1 MWVFG
6 TGNVLLCGRFLVYY
20 EIATI
25 KNSLIHNS
33 KKMTEQELSGVLSVI
48 KNTDNQE
55 QATALLKLASE
66 AIAFQTLQKVPQK
79 IKRSD
84 EAGKKPQTSVKVKF
98 TPKEFNDMP
107 QKYRKLFKYGTVV
120 ATVAKKK
127 NGVYEVRCQ
136 INHIRYYGCSK
147 RLELAKLK
155 FIEDLH
161 REKEPKKSVTVVLEP
176 VIEDAPLMT
185 NDYFYSWINEVKKP
199 TIKANTYNG
208 YNNLYDCHLKTYFKG
223 MTLKDVTTKYV
234 QVKINELIVGK
245 HFRTAKKI
253 KTMLGD
259 MFKFAVNNGDIP
271 NNPLANVI
279 VPKYDENHGEAIT
292 LEEEKHLV
300 DFLIESRDKYVQA
313 YVFLIYTGMRIG
325 ELATAKLENG
335 WISLTSEKVRFGLK
349 DKIRHIPVSPMLTK
363 VLPYIDVQLITS
375 IKRDAL
381 IKHIKTYLP
390 DRTTKDLRHTFITR
404 CRECKI
410 QREITSVWS
419 GHISDNSMTTKVY
432 THLESNKELQL
443 EEIALFNYE
452 LE

>member
-1 MWVFG
+1 
-6 TGNVLLCGRFLVYY
+6 
-20 EIATI
+20 
-25 KNSLIHNS
+25 
-33 KKMTEQELSGVLSVI
+33 MTEQEISGVLSAI
-48 KNTDNQE
+48 KSSDNTE
-55 QATALLKLASE
+55 QATTLLKLASE
-66 AIAFQTLQKVPQK
+66 AIAFQALKDAPQK
-79 IKRSD
+79 ESRSE
-84 EAGKKPQTSVKVKF
+84 EADKKPSKSVSVKF
-98 TPKEFNDMP
+98 TPKEFNKMP

-120 ATVAKKK
+120 ATVSKKK
-127 NGVYEVRCQ
+127 NNVYEVRCQ
-136 INHIRYYGCSK
+136 ISNIKYYGSSK
-147 RLELAKLK
+147 KLELAKLK

-161 REKEPKKSVTVVLEP
+161 REKEPKKPVMVVLEP
-176 VIEDAPLMT
+176 AIEEPPLMT

-199 TIKANTYNG
+199 TIKENTFNG
-208 YNNLYDCHLKTYFKG
+208 YINLYNCHLKPYFEG
-223 MTLKDVTTKYV
+223 LALKNVTTKYV
-234 QVKINELIVGK
+234 QVKINDLILNK
-245 HFRTAKKI
+245 NFRTAKKI
-253 KTMLGD
+253 KTLMGD
-259 MFKFAVNNGDIP
+259 MFKFAVNNGDIST
-271 NNPLANVI
+271 NPLANVI

-292 LEEEKHLV
+292 LEEERHLV

-313 YVFLIYTGMRIG
+313 YVFLMYTGMRIG
-325 ELATAKLENG
+325 ELASAKLEDG
-335 WISLTSEKVRFGLK
+335 WVSLTSEKVRFGLK
-349 DKIRHIPVSPMLTK
+349 DKIRHVPVSPMLAK
-363 VLPYIDVQLITS
+363 VLPYIDIPLITS

>member
-1 MWVFG
+1 
-6 TGNVLLCGRFLVYY
+6 
-20 EIATI
+20 
-25 KNSLIHNS
+25 
-33 KKMTEQELSGVLSVI
+33 MTEQELSGVLSAI
-48 KNTDNQE
+48 KSTDNPE
-55 QATALLKLASE
+55 QATTLLKLASE
-66 AIAFQTLQKVPQK
+66 AIAFQALKDAPHNK
-79 IKRSD
+79 NRSE
-84 EAGKKPQTSVKVKF
+84 EADKKPSKSVQAKF
-98 TPKEFNDMP
+98 TPKEFNKMP
-107 QKYRKLFKYGTVV
+107 QKYRKLFKYGTVI
-120 ATVAKKK
+120 ATIFKKQ
-127 NGVYEVRCQ
+127 NNVYEVRCQ
-136 INHIRYYGCSK
+136 INGIKYYGSSK
-147 RLELAKLK
+147 KLELAKLK

-161 REKEPKKSVTVVLEP
+161 KEKEPKKAVK
-176 VIEDAPLMT
+176 VIEEPIIEDTPLMT
-185 NDYFYSWINEVKKP
+185 NDYFRSWINDVKKP

-208 YNNLYDCHLKTYFKG
+208 YINLYNCHLELYFKG
-223 MTLKDVTTKYV
+223 LELKAITTKFM
-234 QVKINELIVGK
+234 QVKINELILNK
-245 HFRTAKKI
+245 NFRTAKKI

-292 LEEEKHLV
+292 LEEEKQLI

-325 ELATAKLENG
+325 ELASAKLENG
-335 WISLTSEKVRFGLK
+335 WVLLTSEKVRFGLK
-349 DKIRHIPVSPMLTK
+349 DKIRHVPVSPMLAK
-363 VLPYIDVQLITS
+363 VLQYINVELITT

-381 IKHIKTYLP
+381 IRHIKTYLP

-443 EEIALFNYE
+443 EEIAMFNYE
-452 LE
+452 FE

>member
-1 MWVFG
+1 
-6 TGNVLLCGRFLVYY
+6 
-20 EIATI
+20 
-25 KNSLIHNS
+25 
-33 KKMTEQELSGVLSVI
+33 MTEQELSGVLSVI
-48 KNTDNQE
+48 KSTDNTE
-55 QATALLKLASE
+55 QATTLLKLASE
-66 AIAFQTLQKVPQK
+66 AIAFQALKNAPQK
-79 IKRSD
+79 ESRSE
-84 EAGKKPQTSVKVKF
+84 EAEKKPSKSVPVKF
-98 TPKEFNDMP
+98 TPKEFNKMP

-120 ATVAKKK
+120 ATVSKKK
-127 NGVYEVRCQ
+127 NNVYEVRCQ
-136 INHIRYYGCSK
+136 INNIKYYGSSK
-147 RLELAKLK
+147 KLELAKLK

-161 REKEPKKSVTVVLEP
+161 REKEPKKPVTVALEP
-176 VIEDAPLMT
+176 AIEDAPLLT

-199 TIKANTYNG
+199 TIKENTFNG
-208 YNNLYDCHLKTYFKG
+208 YITLYNCHLKLYFEG
-223 MTLKDVTTKYV
+223 LALKNVTTKFV
-234 QVKINELIVGK
+234 QVKINDLILNK
-245 HFRTAKKI
+245 NFRTAKKI
-253 KTMLGD
+253 KTLMGD
-259 MFKFAVNNGDIP
+259 MFKFAVNNGDIST
-271 NNPLANVI
+271 NPLANVI

-313 YVFLIYTGMRIG
+313 YVFLMYTGMRIG
-325 ELATAKLENG
+325 ELASAKLENG

-349 DKIRHIPVSPMLTK
+349 DKIRHVPVSPMLAK

-375 IKRDAL
+375 IKRDVL
-381 IKHIKTYLP
+381 IRHIKTYLP

-452 LE
+452 FE

>member
-1 MWVFG
+1 
-6 TGNVLLCGRFLVYY
+6 
-20 EIATI
+20 
-25 KNSLIHNS
+25 
-33 KKMTEQELSGVLSVI
+33 MTEQEMSGVLSAI
-48 KNTDNQE
+48 KSTDNPE
-55 QATALLKLASE
+55 QAATLLKLASE
-66 AIAFQTLQKVPQK
+66 AIAFQALKDAPQK
-79 IKRSD
+79 ISRSEEAEKRPL
-84 EAGKKPQTSVKVKF
+84 KSVPVKF
-98 TPKEFNDMP
+98 TPKEFNKMP

-120 ATVAKKK
+120 ATVSKKK
-127 NGVYEVRCQ
+127 NNVYEVRCQ
-136 INHIRYYGCSK
+136 INNIKYYGSSK
-147 RLELAKLK
+147 KLELAKLK

-161 REKEPKKSVTVVLEP
+161 REKEPKKPVTVALEP
-176 VIEDAPLMT
+176 AIEDAPLLT

-208 YNNLYDCHLKTYFKG
+208 YINLYDCHLKHYFDG
-223 MTLKDVTTKYV
+223 LALKSVTTKFV
-234 QVKINELIVGK
+234 QVKINDLILNK
-245 HFRTAKKI
+245 NFRTAKKI
-253 KTMLGD
+253 KTLMGD
-259 MFKFAVNNGDIP
+259 MFKFAVNNGDITT
-271 NNPLANVI
+271 NPLANVI

-313 YVFLIYTGMRIG
+313 YVFLMYTGMRIG
-325 ELATAKLENG
+325 ELASAKLEDG
-335 WISLTSEKVRFGLK
+335 WVSLTSEKVRFGLK
-349 DKIRHIPVSPMLTK
+349 DKIRHVPVSPMLAK
-363 VLPYIDVQLITS
+363 VLPYIDVPLITS

-381 IKHIKTYLP
+381 IRHIKNYLP

>member
-1 MWVFG
+1 
-6 TGNVLLCGRFLVYY
+6 
-20 EIATI
+20 
-25 KNSLIHNS
+25 
-33 KKMTEQELSGVLSVI
+33 MTEQELSGVLSAI
-48 KNTDNQE
+48 KSTDNPE
-55 QATALLKLASE
+55 QATTLLKLASE
-66 AIAFQTLQKVPQK
+66 AIAFQALKDAPHNK
-79 IKRSD
+79 NRSE
-84 EAGKKPQTSVKVKF
+84 EADKKPSKSVQAKF
-98 TPKEFNDMP
+98 TPKEFNNMP
-107 QKYRKLFKYGTVV
+107 QKYRKLFKYGTVI
-120 ATVAKKK
+120 ATIFKKQ
-127 NGVYEVRCQ
+127 NNVYEVRCQ
-136 INHIRYYGCSK
+136 INGIKYYGSSK
-147 RLELAKLK
+147 KLELAKLK

-161 REKEPKKSVTVVLEP
+161 KEKEPKKAVK
-176 VIEDAPLMT
+176 VIEEPIIEDTPLMT
-185 NDYFYSWINEVKKP
+185 NDYFRSWINDIKKP

-208 YNNLYDCHLKTYFKG
+208 YINLYNCHLELYFKG
-223 MTLKDVTTKYV
+223 LELKAITTKFM
-234 QVKINELIVGK
+234 QVKINELILNK
-245 HFRTAKKI
+245 NFRTAKKI

-292 LEEEKHLV
+292 LEEEKQLI

-325 ELATAKLENG
+325 ELASAKLENG
-335 WISLTSEKVRFGLK
+335 WVLLMSEKVRFGLK
-349 DKIRHIPVSPMLTK
+349 DKIRHVPVSPMLAK
-363 VLPYIDVQLITS
+363 VLQYINVELITT

-381 IKHIKTYLP
+381 IRHIKTYLH

-443 EEIALFNYE
+443 EEIAMFNYE
-452 LE
+452 FE

>member
-1 MWVFG
+1 
-6 TGNVLLCGRFLVYY
+6 
-20 EIATI
+20 
-25 KNSLIHNS
+25 
-33 KKMTEQELSGVLSVI
+33 MTEQELSGVLSAI
-48 KNTDNQE
+48 KSTDNPE
-55 QATALLKLASE
+55 QATTLLKLASE
-66 AIAFQTLQKVPQK
+66 AIAFQALKDAPHNK
-79 IKRSD
+79 NRSE
-84 EAGKKPQTSVKVKF
+84 EADKKPSKSVQAKF
-98 TPKEFNDMP
+98 TPKEFNNMP
-107 QKYRKLFKYGTVV
+107 QKYRKLFKYGTVI
-120 ATVAKKK
+120 ATIFKKQ
-127 NGVYEVRCQ
+127 NNVYEVRCQ
-136 INHIRYYGCSK
+136 INGIKYYGSSK
-147 RLELAKLK
+147 KLELAKLK

-161 REKEPKKSVTVVLEP
+161 KEKEPKKAVK
-176 VIEDAPLMT
+176 VIEEPIIEDTPLMT
-185 NDYFYSWINEVKKP
+185 NDYFRSWINDIKKP

-208 YNNLYDCHLKTYFKG
+208 YINLYNCHLELYFKG
-223 MTLKDVTTKYV
+223 LELKAITTKFM
-234 QVKINELIVGK
+234 QVKINELILNK
-245 HFRTAKKI
+245 NFRTAKKI

-292 LEEEKHLV
+292 LEEEKQLI

-325 ELATAKLENG
+325 ELASAKLENG
-335 WISLTSEKVRFGLK
+335 WVLLMSEKVRFGLK
-349 DKIRHIPVSPMLTK
+349 DKIRHVPVSPMLAK
-363 VLPYIDVQLITS
+363 VLQYINVELITT

-381 IKHIKTYLP
+381 IRHIKTYLP

-443 EEIALFNYE
+443 EEIAMFNYE
-452 LE
+452 FE

>member
-1 MWVFG
+1 
-6 TGNVLLCGRFLVYY
+6 
-20 EIATI
+20 
-25 KNSLIHNS
+25 
-33 KKMTEQELSGVLSVI
+33 MTEQELSGVLSVI
-48 KNTDNQE
+48 KSTDNQE

-66 AIAFQTLQKVPQK
+66 AIAFQALKNAPQNES
-79 IKRSD
+79 RSEED
-84 EAGKKPQTSVKVKF
+84 NKKPSKSVPAKF
-98 TPKEFNDMP
+98 TPKEFNKMP
-107 QKYRKLFKYGTVV
+107 QKYRKLFKYGTVI
-120 ATVAKKK
+120 ARIYRTKD
-127 NGVYEVRCQ
+127 NVYEVRCQ
-136 INHIRYYGCSK
+136 INNIKYYGCSK

-161 REKEPKKSVTVVLEP
+161 REKEPKKSVNVILEP
-176 VIEDAPLMT
+176 AIEEAPLIA
-185 NDYFYSWINEVKKP
+185 NDYFCSWINEVKKP

-208 YNNLYDCHLKTYFKG
+208 YINLYDCHLKPYFEG
-223 MTLKDVTTKYV
+223 MTLKEITTKYV
-234 QVKINELIVGK
+234 QLKINELILGK

-271 NNPLANVI
+271 TNPLANVV

-292 LEEEKHLV
+292 LEEEKHLI

-325 ELATAKLENG
+325 ELATAEIKDG

-349 DKIRHIPVSPMLTK
+349 DKIRHVPVSPMLAK
-363 VLPYIDVQLITS
+363 VLQYIDVSLITS

-381 IKHIKTYLP
+381 IRHIKTYLP

-452 LE
+452 FE